1 MKPHNANSG
10 LVLTVLIVIA
20 STLGAQDVSRTIG
33 KFSGTWKQNEAKSK
47 FGSNLNLRFRLNA
60 KGEMEELRGPESRPI
75 VEPVIFDGKT
85 YPIDG
90 ANMIEWKQID
100 AHKVERKIFDART
113 SPGKQGKLI
122 TTRKLQISPDGKTV
136 REETERM
143 LADGKAS
150 LTTITYTRTSGDSQ
164 GLVGIWKL
172 STLHSNRP
180 PVLKLE
186 PAGNNAL
193 KISVTITEDLT
204 YTLTFDG
211 KDAQVVGPDVVSKF
225 TASGKL
231 VDNHTI
237 EVTQSREGVISNK
250 SSWELSPDGKTM
262 TVTTTWM
269 GPNVSPEPSIEV
281 YEKQ

>member
-1 MKPHNANSG
+1 M
-10 LVLTVLIVIA
+10 LT
-20 STLGAQDVSRTIG
+20 
-33 KFSGTWKQNEAKSK
+33 
-47 FGSNLNLRFRLNA
+47 
-60 KGEMEELRGPESRPI
+60 
-75 VEPVIFDGKT
+75 
-85 YPIDG
+85 
-90 ANMIEWKQID
+90 
-100 AHKVERKIFDART
+100 
-113 SPGKQGKLI
+113 
-122 TTRKLQISPDGKTV
+122 
-136 REETERM
+136 
-143 LADGKAS
+143 DGKAS
-150 LTTITYTRTSGDSQ
+150 LTTITYTRSYGDPQ

-193 KISVTITEDLT
+193 KVSDDRDIT

-211 KDAQVVGPDVVSKF
+211 KDAQIVGPDVVSKF
-225 TASGKL
+225 TASGKQ

-269 GPNVSPEPSIEV
+269 GPNVSPEPTLEV